1 MNKLTT
7 IVGAAVLLLV
17 FVFYMCSFQV
27 RSTEIAV
34 LKTFGKF
41 DENDIKTEPQLY
53 GKLPWPIESVVIT
66 DNRTRVLKDTYEE
79 TPTRD
84 SQNLMVTTYTCWRI
98 DKDNPYKFHIAN
110 SSSEEKA
117 EEKLRNLVQAQKK
130 IVIAQHDLSDLVNTD
145 PTKFKYDQIE
155 QELMERT
162 VAIARDEYGI
172 DIQAMGIRRLSFPK
186 SVSEKI
192 FDRMKAHEQSKAAK
206 YETEGE
212 AEAQAIVAEA
222 SAVSRNIVAVADR
235 LAEQIK
241 SEAKAEVGEY
251 YKEFD
256 EHAELRLF
264 LDRLEAT
271 VRALQERTTIIL
283 DSGTAPFNLFNFDLE
298 ERADANDGDELPIA
312 LAP

>member
-7 IVGAAVLLLV
+7 IVGLAVLLLV
-17 FVFYMCSFQV
+17 FGFYMLSFQV

-34 LKTFGKF
+34 LKRFGKF
-41 DENDIKTEPQLY
+41 DESDIKTEPRLY
-53 GKLPWPIESVVIT
+53 FKWPWPIESVVIT

-98 DKDNPYKFHIAN
+98 DENNPYKFHIAN
-110 SSSEEKA
+110 SSSEKKA
-117 EEKLRNLVQAQKK
+117 EDKLRNLVQAQKK

-145 PTKFKYDQIE
+145 PSKFKYDQIE
-155 QELMERT
+155 QELLDRT
-162 VAIARDEYGI
+162 AKTALEEYGI
-172 DIQAMGIRRLSFPK
+172 EIQAMGIRRLSFPK

-192 FDRMKAHEQSKAAK
+192 FERMKAHEQKKAAK

-212 AEAQAIVAEA
+212 AQAQAIVAEA
-222 SAVSRNIVAVADR
+222 SAVSRNILAVADR

-241 SEAKAEVGEY
+241 AEAKAEVGEY

-271 VRALQERTTIIL
+271 VRALQERTTIIM
-283 DSGTAPFNLFNFDLE
+283 DSATAPFNLFDFDPDA
-298 ERADANDGDELPIA
+298 RAAGNDGSEVP
-312 LAP
+312 LARVP

>member
-7 IVGAAVLLLV
+7 IVGSAVLLLV

-41 DENDIKTEPQLY
+41 EENDIKTEPQLY
-53 GKLPWPIESVVIT
+53 FKWPWPIQSVVVT

-98 DKDNPYKFHIAN
+98 DEKSPYKFHIAN
-110 SSSEEKA
+110 SSSEKKA
-117 EEKLRNLVQAQKK
+117 EAKLRNLVQAQKK

-145 PTKFKYDQIE
+145 PNKFKFDQIE
-155 QELMERT
+155 QELLART
-162 VAIARDEYGI
+162 KTTALEEYGI
-172 DIQAMGIRRLSFPK
+172 EIQAMGIRRLSFPK

-192 FDRMKAHEQSKAAK
+192 FERMKAHEQKKAAK

-212 AEAQAIVAEA
+212 AQAQAIVAEA
-222 SAVSRNIVAVADR
+222 SAVSRNILAVADR

-241 SEAKAEVGEY
+241 AEAKAEVGEY

-271 VRALQERTTIIL
+271 VRALQERTTIIM
-283 DSGTAPFNLFNFDLE
+283 DSAFAPFNLFDIDPDA
-298 ERADANDGDELPIA
+298 RAAGNDGSEVPLVRVP
-312 LAP
+312 